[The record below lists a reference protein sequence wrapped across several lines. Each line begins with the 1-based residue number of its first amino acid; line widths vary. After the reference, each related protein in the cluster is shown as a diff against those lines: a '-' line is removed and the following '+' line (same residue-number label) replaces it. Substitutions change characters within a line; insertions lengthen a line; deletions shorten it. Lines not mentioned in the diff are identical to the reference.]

1 MEEEQKQ
8 HLIATFKSDIIKLNN
23 QRKRWLAFSSV
34 VFVAVILIIFF
45 SEKINQLHY
54 HSIWWLIGSIGL
66 IVSINWWYWTLTLIR
81 RVLQHQIDT
90 VIILSEITSDV
101 KSIKTDINELYQKGI
116 IE

>member
-1 MEEEQKQ
+1 MQEERKQ
-8 HLIATFKSDIIKLNN
+8 QLISTFKSDIIRLNN
-23 QRKRWLAFSSV
+23 QRKRWLVFSSII
-34 VFVAVILIIFF
+34 FVGVILIIFF
-45 SEKINQLHY
+45 SEKINNLHY

-90 VIILSEITSDV
+90 VILLSEITNDV
-101 KSIKTDINELYQKGI
+101 KSIKTDINDLYQKGL